1 MHRNDPPLNAGHE
14 QVFREFQR
22 GRLPLTAYIRSLVG
36 DPDLAE
42 DLFQEVSI
50 ALLQKLEGDDPVIR
64 DVAAWSR
71 GTARHLVY
79 RERTRAKR
87 LHPFA
92 TDRITD
98 LVDLAFAEQ
107 ERPGVSDDRRS
118 FLARCMQSLA
128 PAARELLDLR
138 YVSGMSLRELGDH
151 LDRTEGAVQVAL
163 SRIRRALLECIRRHE
178 RDGSITI

>member
-1 MHRNDPPLNAGHE
+1 MHPDHE

-36 DPDLAE
+36 DADLAE
-42 DLFQEVSI
+42 DLFQEVSV

-64 DVAAWSR
+64 DVPAWSR

-87 LHPFA
+87 LQPFA
-92 TDRITD
+92 TDRIAD
-98 LVDLAFAEQ
+98 LVDLAFQ
-107 ERPGVSDDRRS
+107 EHRRPDGSEERRS
-118 FLARCMQSLA
+118 FLSRCMQTLA
-128 PAARELLDLR
+128 PTARELLDLR

-178 RDGSITI
+178 KDVSTTI